1 MFVYVY
7 CLCLLWHTRTEWFL
21 CGRKCARFC
30 KVGCIIIFF
39 SRHTAFAVVTCDGSY
54 TRERPMLIDTSPD
67 RPHINAV
74 MRILFTCQS
83 YRICPGEV
91 ATTASASLY
100 MRNLPY
106 ILYLTKYTVTL
117 TLTV

>member
-7 CLCLLWHTRTEWFL
+7 CLCLLGHTRTEWFL

-83 YRICPGEV
+83 YRIWGVQEKSPQRRLLVYICE
-91 ATTASASLY
+91 TYHIYCT
-100 MRNLPY
+100 LPN
-106 ILYLTKYTVTL
+106 TP
-117 TLTV
+117 